1 MVYSDNGYIVKRQ
14 AWNFFKDIEN
24 REGLFEFG
32 FLDGDEYSIDDLGAI
47 GVALHQAVT
56 LKDVIDTFSK
66 LVWDFAEGNVVQL
79 VQGPIKSWLLCYT
92 ENQDRTIHA
101 ADQHSILI
109 LRQVIRCAAGSQW
122 QPDEV
127 KYLSTPMP
135 QFKTM
140 EELSG
145 VRSSFLQ
152 ECAGVAFHTDLL
164 FKPITKT
171 NSADISNK
179 KVPIIPKPPSTTS
192 SAITSLL
199 EYWLISNQLP
209 TFNEVKEI
217 LGTSRMTLYR
227 TLVKE
232 NTNYKQLV
240 ERVRFKIAHDLLK
253 DPSISLKEI
262 SDRLCYSAPSNFS
275 RAFHRMSGVTP
286 ANFRK
291 RISDS

>member
-1 MVYSDNGYIVKRQ
+1 MVYSDDGYIVKRQ
-14 AWNFFKDIEN
+14 AWNFFKDVEK

-32 FLDGDEYSIDDLGAI
+32 FLDGDKYTIDDLGAI
-47 GVALHQAVT
+47 GVALQQAVT
-56 LKDVIDTFSK
+56 LKDVIDTFAK

-79 VQGPIKSWLLCYT
+79 VQGSKKSWLLCYT
-92 ENQDRTIHA
+92 EKQDRTIHP

-109 LRQVIRCAAGSQW
+109 LRQVIRCATGSQW
-122 QPDEV
+122 QPAEV

-152 ECAGVAFHTDLL
+152 DCAGVAFHTDLL
-164 FKPITKT
+164 SKPIIKKV
-171 NSADISNK
+171 SADISNK
-179 KVPIIPKPPSTTS
+179 ETPIISKPPTTTS
-192 SAITSLL
+192 NAITSLL
-199 EYWLISNQLP
+199 EYWLNSNQLP
-209 TFNEVKEI
+209 TFNEVKEL

-227 TLVKE
+227 TLVNE

-240 ERVRFKIAHDLLK
+240 ERVRFIRAQDLLE

-262 SDRLCYSAPSNFS
+262 SERLCYSAPSNFS

-286 ANFRK
+286 ATFRK
-291 RISDS
+291 RIGDL